1 MVKDVFTTYEIA
13 QYCKVTITTV
23 VNWIKDGSLK
33 AYKTKG
39 GHRRI
44 KRNDFEVFLHKH
56 NMPVSFQQKIL
67 IVDDD
72 YSIQTGL
79 RKLFEG
85 EGYEVEVASNGFEA
99 GILVK
104 EFIPTVVILDLIMP
118 EFDGFAVCKL
128 IKKHKELK
136 YIKIIVLTGFPSQ
149 ENCENAKKAGADTF
163 LAKPIENKLILETVK
178 GLIKA

>member
-1 MVKDVFTTYEIA
+1 MVKDVFTTYEVA

-23 VNWIKDGSLK
+23 VNWIKDGSLV

-44 KRNDFEVFLHKH
+44 KRADFEEFLHKH

-67 IVDDD
+67 VVDDD
-72 YSIQTGL
+72 YSIQSGL
-79 RKLFEG
+79 KKLFES

-99 GILVK
+99 GIMVK
-104 EFIPTVVILDLIMP
+104 DFYPSVVILDLIMP
-118 EFDGFAVCKL
+118 EFDGFAVCEL

-136 YIKIIVLTGFPSQ
+136 YIKVIVLTGFPSQ
-149 ENCENAKKAGADTF
+149 ENIAKAKKVGADKCF
-163 LAKPIENKLILETVK
+163 AKPIENNQILEAVSSM
-178 GLIKA
+178 IRS

>member
-1 MVKDVFTTYEIA
+1 MVKDVFTTYEVA

-44 KRNDFEVFLHKH
+44 RRADFEEFLRSH

-85 EGYEVEVASNGFEA
+85 EGYEVDVASNGFEA

-104 EFIPTVVILDLIMP
+104 EVIPSVVILDLIMP
-118 EFDGFAVCKL
+118 EFDGFAVCEL

-149 ENCENAKKAGADTF
+149 ENITRAKKAGADKC
-163 LAKPIENKLILETVK
+163 LAKPIENESILEAVQE
-178 GLIKA
+178 LIQS

>member
-1 MVKDVFTTYEIA
+1 MVKDVFTTYEVA

-23 VNWIKDGSLK
+23 VNWIKDGSLA

-44 KRNDFEVFLHKH
+44 KKSDFEEFLRQH
-56 NMPVSFQQKIL
+56 NMPVSFQQKVL

-85 EGYEVEVASNGFEA
+85 DNYEVEVASNGFEA
-99 GILVK
+99 GIMVK
-104 EFIPTVVILDLIMP
+104 EFMPSVVMLDLIMP
-118 EFDGFAVCKL
+118 EFDGFAVCEL

-136 YIKIIVLTGFPSQ
+136 YIKVIVLTGFPSQ
-149 ENCENAKKAGADTF
+149 ENIARAKKAGADRCF
-163 LAKPIENKLILETVK
+163 AKPIENKEILEAVNS
-178 GLIKA
+178 LIKS